1 MGSDWY
7 AVQKYPY
14 FTDIQG
20 RDDLLISFIRTILL
34 YIVVIVAMRLLGKR
48 QIGELEPSELAITIL
63 ISELAAIPMQ
73 DSAQPLAT
81 GLVPIVVLLALGLL
95 TSILTVASP
104 FLRRVI
110 FGKPSI
116 IIENGKMNQRE
127 IRRLRLSVDELAEE
141 LRLKDV
147 TNIQTVKFGIVE
159 TNGRLSIILN
169 DGDAPVTRRDM
180 KIHIDSPSPL
190 PYTIIANGRLL
201 RSNVKKVGLSQNRIE
216 NELQKRNISR
226 VSDVFY
232 MSCDTGGNIRV
243 IKNE

>member
-1 MGSDWY
+1 M
-7 AVQKYPY
+7 
-14 FTDIQG
+14 
-20 RDDLLISFIRTILL
+20 LISFIRTILL
-34 YIVVIVAMRLLGKR
+34 YIVVIGAMRLLGKR

-95 TSILTVASP
+95 TSVVTVASP

-116 IIENGKMNQRE
+116 IIENGRLNQRE
-127 IRRLRLSVDELAEE
+127 IRRLRLNVDEIAEE

-147 TNIQTVKFGIVE
+147 TSIQTVKFGIIE

-169 DGDAPVTRRDM
+169 DGDAPLTRRDM
-180 KIHIDSPSPL
+180 NITVNSPSPL
-190 PYTIIANGRLL
+190 PDTIIANGRLIHDNAKKIGLQKEKIEAEL
-201 RSNVKKVGLSQNRIE
+201 R
-216 NELQKRNISR
+216 KRNIDR
-226 VSDVFY
+226 MADVFY

-243 IKNE
+243 IRNE

>member
-1 MGSDWY
+1 M
-7 AVQKYPY
+7 
-14 FTDIQG
+14 
-20 RDDLLISFIRTILL
+20 LISFIRTILL

-95 TSILTVASP
+95 TSVITVASP

-127 IRRLRLSVDELAEE
+127 IRRLRLNVDEIAEE

-180 KIHIDSPSPL
+180 SITVNSPSPL
-190 PYTIIANGRLL
+190 PYTIIANGRMIPDNAKKIGLPKETIEAEL
-201 RSNVKKVGLSQNRIE
+201 R
-216 NELQKRNISR
+216 KRNIER
-226 VSDVFY
+226 ISDVFY